1 MARNQDRGGRMLAN
15 RSRKAIRMAA
25 SAPSPPVKPESS
37 YRSLDAAYACFA
49 FIAFALCFGPLLWLL
64 PLSEGDRQGYG
75 MLLGIPIMFGAFLAG
90 IAGLVLTI
98 VHRSHW
104 QLGAMAFAGV
114 LFLLTW
120 AGPEDAMEFAAVCY
134 TVLIISFCATWVFF
148 LRRKMK
154 RAQREDRTSS
164 LF

>member
-1 MARNQDRGGRMLAN
+1 
-15 RSRKAIRMAA
+15 MAA
-25 SAPSPPVKPESS
+25 SAPSPPEKPAPP
-37 YRSLDAAYACFA
+37 YQSLDVAYGCFA

-90 IAGLVLTI
+90 LIGLVFAI
-98 VHRSHW
+98 RYSSHW

-120 AGPEDAMEFAAVCY
+120 AGPEDAMEFSAVCY
-134 TVLIISFCATWVFF
+134 TALIVSFCVAWFLF